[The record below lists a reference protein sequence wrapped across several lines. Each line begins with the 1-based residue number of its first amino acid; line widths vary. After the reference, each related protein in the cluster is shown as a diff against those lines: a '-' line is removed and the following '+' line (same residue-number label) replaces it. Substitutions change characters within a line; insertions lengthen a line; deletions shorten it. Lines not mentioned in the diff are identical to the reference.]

1 MGKNRKHH
9 SYLLRYSSRDSI
21 HSSTEFHDQS
31 IINSAALV
39 EGRWAPFPES
49 APKKICFIMDEGKR
63 RPWPTWCRIA
73 RVVDAGWFKPPLQM
87 VVILDRRW
95 FVDCSGF
102 AKDCWFCIFF
112 SWFSDLP
119 EIAWYIMV
127 PYSIRFPSVFLLK
140 WPFSEDI
147 PGPPAQRQ
155 EGIPQPQVFFSESSF
170 ISCKN
175 TSRIIG
181 Y

>member
-63 RPWPTWCRIA
+63 RPWPSWRRIA

-140 WPFSEDI
+140 WPFFRGHSWASGAATGRN
-147 PGPPAQRQ
+147 PTTSG
-155 EGIPQPQVFFSESSF
+155 FFQKVSSF
-170 ISCKN
+170 PAKIHLES
-175 TSRIIG
+175 
-181 Y
+181 